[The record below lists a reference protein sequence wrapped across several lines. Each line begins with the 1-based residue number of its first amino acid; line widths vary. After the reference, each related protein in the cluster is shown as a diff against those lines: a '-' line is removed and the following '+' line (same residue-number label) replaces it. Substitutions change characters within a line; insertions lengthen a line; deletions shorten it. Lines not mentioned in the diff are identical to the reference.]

1 MYVTVQDG
9 GGPLL
14 AQHRVAQAMQLAVR
28 QVARP
33 ALVQGLVALGAPVVL
48 YVWPVAEKT
57 SYIARR
63 ERKNTWIPCLRL

>member
-1 MYVTVQDG
+1 MYVTVQDGG

-14 AQHRVAQAMQLAVR
+14 AQHRVAQAVQLAVR

-48 YVWPVAEKT
+48 YQDHSLETRSA
-57 SYIARR
+57 
-63 ERKNTWIPCLRL
+63 